1 MNNQLVRVQTSA
13 FRKVKPAVSAQ
24 AKLGIAALRLVG
36 LTLLVVIGAWLV
48 LAVYLLSSGERWMDA
63 LIPVTAWRIERR
75 VDAEHPLVK
84 AWAADIRT
92 ITSVPRE
99 QAALAEE
106 AVWHLVRYWNTHDRD
121 ENDFIPS
128 IDDLI
133 DRAKSHQWSTL
144 RGNCV
149 SESVMLCSLLRS
161 LGLPAQI
168 KNSPFH
174 AWVEFQ
180 VDGQTLCTLL
190 PELSLSRE
198 ADLPSAISGVEAK
211 AAAHRLGADNDGVF
225 HEIALLPDSRSEDIP
240 HFRCPFYLALLVP
253 VLAFWFSAIKAWDR
267 VTAVKPA
274 KKISVRTNKK
284 AAVCGSAERSRELE
298 LVG

>member
-1 MNNQLVRVQTSA
+1 
-13 FRKVKPAVSAQ
+13 
-24 AKLGIAALRLVG
+24 
-36 LTLLVVIGAWLV
+36 VVIGAWLV

-211 AAAHRLGADNDGVF
+211 AAAHRLGADNDGV
-225 HEIALLPDSRSEDIP
+225 
-240 HFRCPFYLALLVP
+240 ALLVP

>member
-1 MNNQLVRVQTSA
+1 
-13 FRKVKPAVSAQ
+13 
-24 AKLGIAALRLVG
+24 
-36 LTLLVVIGAWLV
+36 
-48 LAVYLLSSGERWMDA
+48 MDA

-92 ITSVPRE
+92 ISSVPRE

-133 DRAKSHQWSTL
+133 NRAKSHQWSTL

-168 KNSPFH
+168 KNSPSH

-180 VDGQTLCTLL
+180 IDGQTLCTLL

-198 ADLPSAISGVEAK
+198 ADLPSAITRADAK
-211 AAAHRLGADNDGVF
+211 AAAHRLGADSDGVF
-225 HEIALLPDSRSEDIP
+225 HEIALLPEALSEEIP
-240 HFRCPFYLALLVP
+240 HFRRPTLLALIVP
-253 VLAFWFSAIKAWDR
+253 VLAFWFWTIQTWDS
-267 VTAVKPA
+267 VTAVTIA
-274 KKISVRTNKK
+274 QRVSVRRNKK
-284 AAVCGSAERSRELE
+284 AAVRGASVRLGELE
-298 LVG
+298 LVA